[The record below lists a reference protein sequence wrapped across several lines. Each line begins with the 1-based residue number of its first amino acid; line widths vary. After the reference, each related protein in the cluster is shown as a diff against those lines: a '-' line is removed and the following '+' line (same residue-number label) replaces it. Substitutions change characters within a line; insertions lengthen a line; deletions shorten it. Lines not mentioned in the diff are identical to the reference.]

1 MDTPGRSVEANASGG
16 EPGAVVARYARRQS
30 QVPSGLYDPLA
41 PAVYMAQQERERA
54 LIRLI
59 RTVGLAPVAEKR
71 VLEIG
76 CGSGS
81 NLLELLGLGFVP
93 ENLVANELLEE
104 RAVLARRRL
113 PQGVRILPGDAT
125 GLDLG
130 NDAFDVVYQSTVFTS
145 LLDNAFQ
152 EKLARRMWQW
162 VKPGGGILWYDFV
175 FDNPR
180 NPDVRGVPVR
190 RIRELFPQADI
201 RRWRVTLAPPISR
214 RVTRLHPELYRVF
227 NAFPFLRTHV
237 LCWIGKNRPGN
248 HV

>member
-104 RAVLARRRL
+104 RAALARRRL

-152 EKLARRMWQW
+152 QELARRMWQW

-201 RRWRVTLAPPISR
+201 RSRRVTLAPPISR

-237 LCWIGKNRPGN
+237 LCWIGKNRPGS

>member
-1 MDTPGRSVEANASGG
+1 MGATGQSVEAKTPAN
-16 EPGAVVARYARRQS
+16 EPDAVVERYARRQS
-30 QVPSGLYDPLA
+30 RVPSGRYDPLI

-59 RTVGLAPVAEKR
+59 RTAGLAPVAERR

-76 CGSGS
+76 CGRGS
-81 NLLELLGLGFVP
+81 NLLELIGLGFVP

-113 PQGVRILPGDAT
+113 PQGVQVLPGDAT
-125 GLDLG
+125 ELEFE
-130 NDAFDVVYQSTVFTS
+130 NDSFDVVYQSTVFTS
-145 LLDNAFQ
+145 LLDSAFQ

-175 FDNPR
+175 FDNPK
-180 NPDVRGVPVR
+180 NLDVRGVPVR

-237 LCWIGKNRPGN
+237 LCWIGKNRSGN

>member
-16 EPGAVVARYARRQS
+16 EPGAVVERYARRQS

-104 RAVLARRRL
+104 RAALARRRL

-152 EKLARRMWQW
+152 QELARRMWQW

>member
-1 MDTPGRSVEANASGG
+1 MEANASGD
-16 EPGAVVARYARRQS
+16 EAGAIVERYARRRF

-59 RTVGLAPVAEKR
+59 QAVGLAPVAEKR

-81 NLLELLGLGFVP
+81 NLLELLGLGFLP

-104 RAVLARRRL
+104 RAVLARARL
-113 PQGVRILPGDAT
+113 PQAIRILPGDAT
-125 GLDLG
+125 QLDPG
-130 NDAFDVVYQSTVFTS
+130 NEAFDIVYQSTVFTS
-145 LLDNAFQ
+145 LLDSAFQ
-152 EKLARRMWQW
+152 EKLARRMWEW
-162 VKPGGGILWYDFV
+162 VKPAGGILWYDFV

-180 NPDVRGVPVR
+180 NPDVRGVPLR

-237 LCWIGKNRPGN
+237 LCWIGKNRPGE
-248 HV
+248 HA

>member
-1 MDTPGRSVEANASGG
+1 
-16 EPGAVVARYARRQS
+16 
-30 QVPSGLYDPLA
+30 
-41 PAVYMAQQERERA
+41 MAQQERERA

-104 RAVLARRRL
+104 RAALARRRL

-152 EKLARRMWQW
+152 QELARRMWQW